1 MKWLQNLILFFGAI
15 LLYLHIYVHFKISV
29 YNEFTSLDELSKEK
43 ILSSIYYKLPFV
55 FDGTT
60 IIKPISSD
68 DLKMIKKKNK
78 EKNKKEKE
86 KNKENKEKDKEKDKR
101 FKEYSKEYETL
112 PMLEPSVRFF
122 TKNTIYELK
131 NKIDIHRNLE
141 CRNFYLIHSG
151 KVDIYC
157 IHPKYKHL
165 TENARENENENLIET
180 NSDILHVELHP
191 NSILFV
197 PNYWHVYIKSSEKSI
212 IEKVQYKTI
221 LNEINFLYDK
231 YNGSC

>member
-15 LLYLHIYVHFKISV
+15 LLYLHIYVHFKISI
-29 YNEFTSLDELSKEK
+29 YNEFTTLEEISKEK

-60 IIKPISSD
+60 IIKPITSD
-68 DLKMIKKKNK
+68 DLKMIKK
-78 EKNKKEKE
+78 
-86 KNKENKEKDKEKDKR
+86 ENKEKERKEKDNEK
-101 FKEYSKEYETL
+101 KERKSKNSKEYTKEYESL
-112 PMLEPSVRFF
+112 PMLEPAVRFF
-122 TKNTIYELK
+122 TKNTIYELKK

-165 TENARENENENLIET
+165 IQNASENENENLIET
-180 NSDILHVELHP
+180 NSDMLHVELYP

-212 IEKVQYKTI
+212 VERVQYKTI
-221 LNEINFLYDK
+221 LNEINFLYEK